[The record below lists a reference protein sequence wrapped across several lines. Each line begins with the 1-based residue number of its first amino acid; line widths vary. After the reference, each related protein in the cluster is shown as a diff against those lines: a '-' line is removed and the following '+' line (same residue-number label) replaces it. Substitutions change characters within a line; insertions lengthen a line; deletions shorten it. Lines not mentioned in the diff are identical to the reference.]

1 MSSFTHP
8 IVMPHS
14 SALGC
19 DRCANGCYDA
29 CQPVDCGSAPSW
41 HRQIDGKCDELSDAW
56 DTSGYAAI
64 ATPATSAQVAKAWGG
79 PDPEVGGSVVVSA
92 TGEKV
97 GELVMGGKEAL
108 NVPRRLEPLHDP
120 LSSSSCSTGFSNPK
134 LAGVIHY
141 THYSLMVFGYT
152 RIPIVAWLRECPASA
167 PMRQIG

>member
-1 MSSFTHP
+1 MLASPLT
-8 IVMPHS
+8 
-14 SALGC
+14 A
-19 DRCANGCYDA
+19 
-29 CQPVDCGSAPSW
+29 GSAPSTW
-41 HRQIDGKCDELSDAW
+41 HLQIDGKCDELSDAR
-56 DTSGYAAI
+56 DTSDYAAI
-64 ATPATSAQVAKAWGG
+64 ATPVTSAQLAKASVR
-79 PDPEVGGSVVVSA
+79 PDPEIGEIGAVSWSRRR
-92 TGEKV
+92 GKV